1 MFIQSFIS
9 GWTQIGHSW
18 RFGSKCQTIK
28 TKEDS
33 MKVLA
38 IGAAG
43 KMGKAVVSYFA
54 NDPALETLGLL
65 DTQEGVLIPFTRGDK
80 SGKFKIHPLDITRT
94 DELKEVMKGYD
105 VGVVTLPNR
114 QLSYRVMEAAIEA
127 RLDLVDIL
135 EEYHRRPDT
144 YQTEGFTIP
153 PEYKDSA
160 EYGERLHEKALQN
173 DVLILDGMGFAPGLS
188 NITTAHGVGL
198 LDQAQKAVARVGG
211 IPNIEC
217 CAKHPLRYMTT
228 WSLEHVLRE
237 YSIKTQ
243 ILKDGKYTEVH
254 ALYDEETFRFDEFGV
269 DEKLECAVTPGMPS
283 FIYTHPELQYFA
295 EKTVRWPGHYQ
306 GVRTLIEC
314 GLFDE
319 NPVAFDGVMISP
331 RKFLLNIINPLLVPQ
346 EGEGDVCVMY
356 NTVSGTN
363 DGVPHKVEYFMWE
376 KPDQEFS
383 AMARVTSFPA
393 AIGAKLIALGK
404 TDLKGVRAPE
414 ECIFGENYDWFMEEL
429 ADKNI
434 TIKEKISLV
443 GEAELQPA

>member
-1 MFIQSFIS
+1 M
-9 GWTQIGHSW
+9 
-18 RFGSKCQTIK
+18 
-28 TKEDS
+28 EDN

-54 NDPALETLGLL
+54 NDPAIETLGLL
-65 DTQEGVLIPFTRGDK
+65 DAQESVLQSLTKGNG
-80 SGKFKIHPLDITRT
+80 SGKIKLHLVDVNHM
-94 DELKEVMKGYD
+94 DELKEVMGQYD

-114 QLSYRVMEAAIEA
+114 RLSYKVMEAAIEA
-127 RLDLVDIL
+127 RLNLVDIL
-135 EEYHRRPDT
+135 EEYHRRPDN
-144 YQTEGFTIP
+144 YQTEGFVVP
-153 PEYKDSA
+153 PEYSNSA
-160 EYGERLHEKALQN
+160 EYGERLHEKAIRN

-188 NITTAHGVGL
+188 NITTAHGIGL
-198 LDQAQKAVARVGG
+198 LDHVETAVARVGG

-237 YSIKTQ
+237 YTIKTQ

-254 ALYDEETFRFDEFGV
+254 ALYDEEAFHFNEFGI

-319 NPVAFDGVMISP
+319 TPVDFNGVKISP
-331 RKFLLNIINPLLVPQ
+331 REYLLKIINPLLVPQ
-346 EGEGDVCVMY
+346 EGDGDVCVMY
-356 NTVSGTN
+356 NTVTGIK
-363 DGVPHKVEYFMWE
+363 DQIPHKVEYFMWE
-376 KPDQEFS
+376 KADTEFS

-404 TDLKGVRAPE
+404 VDLKGICAPE
-414 ECIFGENYDWFMEEL
+414 ECILGANYTWFLEEL
-429 ADKNI
+429 EKKNI
-434 TIKEKISLV
+434 SIKEKSYPVEEKI
-443 GEAELQPA
+443 EQIREMI

>member
-1 MFIQSFIS
+1 
-9 GWTQIGHSW
+9 
-18 RFGSKCQTIK
+18 
-28 TKEDS
+28 

-54 NDPALETLGLL
+54 NDPAIETLGLL
-65 DTQEGVLIPFTRGDK
+65 DAQESVLQALTKGNGTAK
-80 SGKFKIHPLDITRT
+80 LELHPVDVNDR
-94 DELKEVMKGYD
+94 DALKQVMGQYD

-114 QLSYRVMEAAIEA
+114 RLSYQVMEAAIEA
-127 RLDLVDIL
+127 RLNLVDIL
-135 EEYHRRPDT
+135 EEYHRRPDN
-144 YQTEGFTIP
+144 YQTEGFIIP
-153 PEYKDSA
+153 PEYQDSA
-160 EYGERLHEKALQN
+160 EYGERLHEKAVRN

-188 NITTAHGVGL
+188 NITTAHGIDL
-198 LDQAQKAVARVGG
+198 LDHVETAVARVGG

-237 YSIKTQ
+237 YTIKTQ

-254 ALYDEETFRFDEFGV
+254 ALYDEEAFKFNEFGM

-319 NPVAFDGVMISP
+319 KPIDFNGVKISP
-331 RKFLLNIINPLLVPQ
+331 REYLLKIINPLLVPQ
-346 EGEGDVCVMY
+346 EGDGDVCVMY
-356 NTVSGTN
+356 NTVTGLKNNS
-363 DGVPHKVEYFMWE
+363 PHKVEYFMWE
-376 KPDQEFS
+376 KADAEFS

-404 TDLKGVRAPE
+404 VNLTGVRAPE
-414 ECIFGENYDWFMEEL
+414 ECILGANYTWFLEEL
-429 ADKNI
+429 EKKNI
-434 TIKEKISLV
+434 CIKEKLNAVEENTERMTEI
-443 GEAELQPA
+443 A

>member
-1 MFIQSFIS
+1 
-9 GWTQIGHSW
+9 
-18 RFGSKCQTIK
+18 
-28 TKEDS
+28 

-65 DTQEGVLIPFTRGDK
+65 DTQESALQSLAKGDNT
-80 SGKFKIHPLDITRT
+80 GKFKLHPLDISRI
-94 DELKEVMKGYD
+94 DDLKEVMKQYD

-114 QLSYRVMEAAIEA
+114 KLSYQVMEAAIEA

-135 EEYHRRPDT
+135 EEYHRRPDN
-144 YQTEGFTIP
+144 YQTEGFVFS
-153 PEYKDSA
+153 PEFKDSV
-160 EYGERLHEKALQN
+160 EYGEKLHEKAIRN

-188 NITTAHGVGL
+188 NITTAHGIGL
-198 LDQAQKAVARVGG
+198 LDRAEIAVARVGG

-254 ALYDEETFRFDEFGV
+254 ALYDEETFPFNEFGIN
-269 DEKLECAVTPGMPS
+269 EKLECAVTPGMPS

-319 NPVAFDGVMISP
+319 NPVDFEGVKISP
-331 RKFLLNIINPLLVPQ
+331 RKFLLSIINPLLVPQ
-346 EGEGDVCVMY
+346 EGDGDVCVMY
-356 NTVSGTN
+356 NTVTGKK
-363 DGVPHKVEYFMWE
+363 DEVPHRVEYFMWE
-376 KPDQEFS
+376 KADPEFS

-404 TDLKGVRAPE
+404 TDIKGIRAPE
-414 ECIFGENYDWFMEEL
+414 ECILGENYKWFLEEL
-429 ADKNI
+429 EDKNI
-434 TIKEKISLV
+434 TIKEKFYPV
-443 GEAELQPA
+443 GEGELFPV

>member
-1 MFIQSFIS
+1 
-9 GWTQIGHSW
+9 
-18 RFGSKCQTIK
+18 
-28 TKEDS
+28 

-43 KMGKAVVSYFA
+43 KMGKAVVSYLA
-54 NDPALETLGLL
+54 GDPAVETVGLL
-65 DTQEGVLIPFTRGDK
+65 DTRESALRSLAEEQHTQ
-80 SGKFKIHPLDITRT
+80 KFKLHPLDTSRK
-94 DELKEVMKGYD
+94 DELKEVMKQYD

-114 QLSYRVMEAAIEA
+114 KLSYLVMEAAIEA
-127 RLDLVDIL
+127 GLDMVDVL
-135 EEYHRRPDT
+135 EEYHRRPDM
-144 YQTEGFTIP
+144 YQTEGFIIP
-153 PEYKDSA
+153 PEFKDSA
-160 EYGERLHEKALQN
+160 EYGEKLHEKAIQN

-188 NITTAHGVGL
+188 NITTAHGIGL
-198 LDQAQKAVARVGG
+198 LDHAETAIARVGG

-254 ALYDEETFRFDEFGV
+254 ALYDEEAFRFNELGI

-319 NPVAFDGVMISP
+319 TPVDFDGVKISP
-331 RKFLLNIINPLLVPQ
+331 RGFLLKIINPLLVPQ
-346 EGEGDVCVMY
+346 AGDGDVCVMY
-356 NTVSGTN
+356 NTVTGTK

-376 KPDQEFS
+376 TADSQFS
-383 AMARVTSFPA
+383 GMARVTSFPA
-393 AIGAKLIALGK
+393 AIGAKLIGMRKIPLRGI
-404 TDLKGVRAPE
+404 RAPE
-414 ECIFGENYDWFMEEL
+414 ECILGENYTWFLEQL
-429 ADKNI
+429 RAKDI
-434 TIKEKISLV
+434 TIKEKFTPLEEHLPQV
-443 GEAELQPA
+443 GALPV

>member
-1 MFIQSFIS
+1 
-9 GWTQIGHSW
+9 
-18 RFGSKCQTIK
+18 
-28 TKEDS
+28 

-54 NDPALETLGLL
+54 HDPALETLGLL
-65 DTQEGVLIPFTRGDK
+65 DTQESALRSLTKGDTTEKFTL
-80 SGKFKIHPLDITRT
+80 HPLDISRI
-94 DELKEVMKGYD
+94 DELQEVMKEYD

-114 QLSYRVMEAAIEA
+114 KLSYRVMEAAIEA

-135 EEYHRRPDT
+135 EEYHRRPDND
-144 YQTEGFTIP
+144 QTEGFVIP
-153 PEYKDSA
+153 PERKDSA
-160 EYGERLHEKALQN
+160 EYGEKLHEKAIRN

-188 NITTAHGVGL
+188 NITTAHGIDL
-198 LDQAQKAVARVGG
+198 LDHAEKAVARVGG

-217 CAKHPLRYMTT
+217 CTKHPLRYMTT

-243 ILKDGKYTEVH
+243 ILKDGKYTEVN
-254 ALYDEETFRFDEFGV
+254 ALYDEETFQFDEFGL

-319 NPVAFDGVMISP
+319 APVDFEGVKISP
-331 RKFLLNIINPLLVPQ
+331 RKFLLNIINPLLIPQ
-346 EGEGDVCVMY
+346 EGDTDVCVMY
-356 NTVSGTN
+356 NTVTGTK
-363 DGVPHKVEYFMWE
+363 DQVPHKVECFMWE
-376 KPDQEFS
+376 KADHEFS

-393 AIGAKLIALGK
+393 AIGAKLIAFGK
-404 TDLKGVRAPE
+404 TDLKGIRAPE
-414 ECIFGENYDWFMEEL
+414 ECILGENYKWFLAEL
-429 ADKNI
+429 EDKNI
-434 TIKEKISLV
+434 TIKEKSHPI
-443 GEAELQPA
+443 GEKELLPA

>member
-1 MFIQSFIS
+1 
-9 GWTQIGHSW
+9 
-18 RFGSKCQTIK
+18 
-28 TKEDS
+28 

-54 NDPALETLGLL
+54 NDPEVETIGLL
-65 DTQEGVLIPFTRGDK
+65 DTQENALLSLTKGDQ
-80 SGKFKIHPLDITRT
+80 SGKFQVHPLDISRT
-94 DELKEVMKGYD
+94 DELKAVMKGYD

-114 QLSYRVMEAAIEA
+114 KLSYQVMEAAIEA

-153 PEYKDSA
+153 HGFKDSA
-160 EYGERLHEKALQN
+160 EYGEKLHERALQN

-188 NITTAHGVGL
+188 NITTAHGIDL
-198 LDQAQKAVARVGG
+198 LDYAEKAVARVGG

-254 ALYDEETFRFDEFGV
+254 ALYDEETFQFDEFGLE
-269 DEKLECAVTPGMPS
+269 EKLECAVTPGMPS

-319 NPVAFDGVMISP
+319 NPVEFEGAKISP
-331 RKFLLNIINPLLVPQ
+331 RKFLLSIINPLLIPQ

-356 NTVSGTN
+356 NTVTGRKDN
-363 DGVPHKVEYFMWE
+363 IPHRVEYFMWE
-376 KPDQEFS
+376 KPDLEFS

-414 ECIFGENYDWFMEEL
+414 ECIYGDNYRWFLEEL
-429 ADKNI
+429 QDKNI
-434 TIKEKISLV
+434 TIKEKLSPV
-443 GEAELQPA
+443 PTGEKELLPA